1 MLNHKITD
9 RPATIDSLWMM
20 DLNKI
25 NTLPGEAIVAVVQS
39 FDLTTL
45 SAPNF
50 HAIVAM
56 IDNEAKRRQQIS
68 FKGSNKNVRR
78 IAGDIA

>member
-1 MLNHKITD
+1 MLNHTIAD
-9 RPATIDSLWMM
+9 RPASIDPVWLM
-20 DLNKI
+20 DLNTI

-39 FDLTTL
+39 IDLTAL
-45 SAPNF
+45 SPPTF

-68 FKGSNKNVRR
+68 FKGSNKNVRSN
-78 IAGDIA
+78 